1 MAGINRKGV
10 LAGQVAVVT
19 GASRGIGEAIARR
32 FAMEGAKV
40 VVSARTVEAEDHY
53 LPGTITDT
61 VNRINAA
68 GGDAICSARRSR
80 ERRRSKGAD
89 RCGRGRHTAS
99 VDILVNNAAI
109 TYFIPVEDFPEKRF
123 RLMMD
128 VQVWA
133 PFELSQRVLPGMKER
148 GRGWI
153 LNISSHAAIHPQ
165 KDMAGRGGTVYGMCK
180 AALERFTTG
189 LAQEVYEN
197 GIGVNVISPGLV
209 ATPGVMHHKLINETN
224 KERVTPIEH
233 MAEACL
239 RLCHGDSEADHR
251 THRLRR
257 RADQGV
263 RAEAGRSDL
272 GRRRAELC
280 GRRAARQMRYR
291 PESRRW
297 KYSTRPSGAQCGRLD
312 ETVSR
317 GDAFGRAERLPC
329 PAARRAINR
338 NRVRMQV
345 QSGEEQLATVG

>member
-1 MAGINRKGV
+1 MPKVNRSGV

-19 GASRGIGEAIARR
+19 GASRGIGEAVARR

-40 VVSARTVEAEDHY
+40 VVSARTVEAEEHY

-61 VNRINAA
+61 VNRINEA
-68 GGDAICSARRSR
+68 GGDAIAVRADLASASDRAALIDAAI
-80 ERRRSKGAD
+80 KAYGA
-89 RCGRGRHTAS
+89 

-109 TYFIPVEDFPEKRF
+109 TYFIPVADFPEKRF

-133 PFELSQRVLPGMKER
+133 PFDLSQRVLPGMKER

-153 LNISSHAAIHPQ
+153 LNISSHAAIHPA
-165 KDMAGRGGTVYGMCK
+165 KEMPGRGGTVYGMCK

-189 LAQEVYEN
+189 LAQEVYDD

-239 RLCHGDSEADHR
+239 RLCHGDSKQITGRIDYADAVMKEFA
-251 THRLRR
+251 LQP
-257 RADQGV
+257 AD
-263 RAEAGRSDL
+263 L
-272 GRRRAELC
+272 
-280 GRRAARQMRYR
+280 
-291 PESRRW
+291 
-297 KYSTRPSGAQCGRLD
+297 
-312 ETVSR
+312 
-317 GDAFGRAERLPC
+317 
-329 PAARRAINR
+329 I
-338 NRVRMQV
+338 
-345 QSGEEQLATVG
+345 